1 MNKHTIKP
9 QWVDIHRAVHSDTKQ
24 VTIGE
29 KMIPIHQTPTG
40 LRFAEIYDLELGYCK
55 IMQQNPHKNSP
66 YAQRA
71 KAGETLSWV
80 IPQTMGANW
89 ILIDEPVHKEAE
101 A

>member
-1 MNKHTIKP
+1 
-9 QWVDIHRAVHSDTKQ
+9 
-24 VTIGE
+24 
-29 KMIPIHQTPTG
+29 MIPIHQTPTG